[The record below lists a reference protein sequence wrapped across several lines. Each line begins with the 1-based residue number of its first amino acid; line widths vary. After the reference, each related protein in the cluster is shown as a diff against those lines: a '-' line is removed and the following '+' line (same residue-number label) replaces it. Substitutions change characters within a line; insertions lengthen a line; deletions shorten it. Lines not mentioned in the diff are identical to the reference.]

1 MKILILLAD
10 GFEEV
15 EALTVVDYLR
25 RVEILVDMV
34 SITGDLRVKGA
45 HGIELLSDFTLNNIG
60 DLDSYTG
67 LVIPGGLGGTN
78 NLKADDRV
86 LSLIRDFN
94 SRGKM
99 LAAICAGPLV
109 LEKAGI
115 LRGRRITSY
124 PGLENSFKDSICLD
138 NPVVVNDNIITS
150 RGPFLSTAF
159 SLAIVDYFLDENHV
173 NKLKNSILYYK

>member
-1 MKILILLAD
+1 MKILILLAE

-25 RVEILVDMV
+25 RVEISIDMV

-45 HGIELLSDFTLNNIG
+45 HGIELLCDFTLDTIG

-78 NLKADDRV
+78 NLKADNRV
-86 LSLIRDFN
+86 LSLIRDFD

-115 LRGRRITSY
+115 LVGRRVTSY
-124 PGLENSFKDSICLD
+124 PGLEDRLKDSIYLD

-150 RGPFLSTAF
+150 RGPFLSADF
-159 SLAIVDYFLDENHV
+159 SLAIVDYFLGENLV